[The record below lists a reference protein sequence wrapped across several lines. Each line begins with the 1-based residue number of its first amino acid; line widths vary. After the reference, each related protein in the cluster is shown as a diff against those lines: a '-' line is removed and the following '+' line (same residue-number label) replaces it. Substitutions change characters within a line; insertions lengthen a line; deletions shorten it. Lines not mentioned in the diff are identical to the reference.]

1 MSDPTPPQASE
12 ANPAVP
18 PSTDDMPA
26 PAAAGMPVAEPAVEL
41 AVEPA
46 AATAVVSDVAAT
58 DVPADPVAETAA
70 PAEIPPTDASV
81 PADQG
86 REPQPTLAQTAARLA
101 ERFPALFGG
110 PARPIKLR
118 IQSDI
123 QERAPGVFG
132 RRELSLFLHRHTTS
146 TAYLKSM
153 VGLRQRFDLDGAPA
167 GEVAEEHLAAAT
179 AELERRWAIVV
190 ARRQEQAR
198 AQRKGPARS
207 ALPASAEGAPAAVE
221 VQRPDERP
229 RPPRGPRPAGSERPQ
244 GDRTRDRTRDR
255 TADRP
260 RKPGR
265 PDARQD
271 GAQGDRPPQPQRP
284 RHDRGSPGRPRGD
297 RPRPDARGT
306 GPVPS
311 EQPAHAPARQPAPMA
326 TWTPEDQAR
335 KDRAQLLRAFESSP
349 LSKTNFCVLKRIS
362 ESELDA
368 QLAQARA
375 ERAAWQR
382 EHPPQPRPGR

>member
-18 PSTDDMPA
+18 SPTDDLPA
-26 PAAAGMPVAEPAVEL
+26 PAAAGMPVAEPSVEP

-46 AATAVVSDVAAT
+46 NATAVVAEVVAT
-58 DVPADPVAETAA
+58 DVPADPVEAA
-70 PAEIPPTDASV
+70 AAR
-81 PADQG
+81 G
-86 REPQPTLAQTAARLA
+86 REPPPTLAQTAARLA
-101 ERFPALFGG
+101 EYFPSLFGG

-179 AELERRWAIVV
+179 VELERRWAIVV

-198 AQRKGPARS
+198 AQRKGPPRS
-207 ALPASAEGAPAAVE
+207 APPASTDGTAAPAEA
-221 VQRPDERP
+221 QRPDERP
-229 RPPRGPRPAGSERPQ
+229 RPPRGPRPAGAERPQ
-244 GDRTRDRTRDR
+244 GDRTRERT
-255 TADRP
+255 DRP

-265 PDARQD
+265 PDARPE
-271 GAQGDRPPQPQRP
+271 GRQGDQPPQPQRP
-284 RHDRGSPGRPRGD
+284 RHDRGSPGGPRGD
-297 RPRPDARGT
+297 RPRPESRGP

-311 EQPAHAPARQPAPMA
+311 EQHPHGPARQAAPAA

-335 KDRAQLLRAFESSP
+335 RDRAQLLRAFESSP

-382 EHPPQPRPGR
+382 EHPPQPRPAR